1 MNALINVT
9 SRRRQS
15 GAALLVSLVLIF
27 MLSVLGISAMQGATL
42 ENQLAS
48 NAAHKQ
54 LTFQAAESAADS
66 VLAIDDITNE
76 QALENIICAPD
87 PVSFDLNKLNANNKV
102 ETTVELQYGGQSLPT
117 GWTLG
122 GPVGGRRFVV
132 TGESSIPGASTSTR
146 ISQGVVAVGAV
157 QEGVDC

>member
-1 MNALINVT
+1 MNAQLNVMF
-9 SRRRQS
+9 RRRQS

-27 MLSVLGISAMQGATL
+27 MLTVLGISAMRGATL

-48 NAAHKQ
+48 NASHKQ

-76 QALENIICAPD
+76 QALENIICVPD
-87 PVSFDLNKLNANNKV
+87 PVKFNLTKLSAENKV
-102 ETTVELQYGGQSLPT
+102 ETSVELQYGGQSLPT

-132 TGESSIPGASTSTR
+132 TGESTIPGASTSTR
-146 ISQGVVAVGAV
+146 IAQGVVAVGAV